1 MIRVLQVF
9 HGMDCGG
16 AETMIMNLYRH
27 VDRSKV
33 QFDFLVHTTKK
44 CFFDDEIR
52 QLGGNI
58 YSVPYYKITNGKQYK
73 EALEGFFNAH
83 PEIKIVHG
91 HLGSCA
97 HIYLQKAK
105 QHGCYAIAHSHNT
118 KPKGF
123 SLKNC
128 LYRLFTYKTRKTADY
143 FFGCSIAA
151 AEYRFGKKI
160 AHSDRCGVL
169 KNAIDVNKFAY
180 SESYRNEIREE
191 FNLGKKFVVGHV
203 GRFNTQKNHAFLIDV
218 FKAVYDQRPDSVL
231 MLVGVGDLMPKIKQK
246 VDALGLND
254 AVVFAG
260 LRSDVYKMMSAFD
273 VFLFPSL
280 YEGLP
285 VTLVEAQAAG
295 LKCVVSD
302 EITKEVDISNLVH
315 YLPLKYDALS
325 WANVVTETCLER
337 KGVLS
342 EIKKAGYDIT
352 STAINIMF
360 LYKKINEV
368 VYGCCEL

>member
-27 VDRSKV
+27 IDRTKV

-44 CFFDDEIR
+44 CFFDDEIKK
-52 QLGGNI
+52 LGGNI
-58 YSVPYYKITNGKQYK
+58 YSVPYYKITNGRQYK
-73 EALEGFFNAH
+73 AALKQFFRSH

-97 HIYLQKAK
+97 HIYLQIAK

-123 SLKNC
+123 SLKNL
-128 LYRLFTYKTRKTADY
+128 LYRIFTYKTRKVADY

-151 AEYRFGKKI
+151 AEYRFGYKI
-160 AHSDRCGVL
+160 AHSSKCDIL
-169 KNAIDVNKFAY
+169 KNAIDVGKFAY
-180 SESYRNEIREE
+180 SDKYRKEIRDE
-191 FNLGKKFVVGHV
+191 FNLENKIVIGHV
-203 GRFNTQKNHAFLIDV
+203 GRFNTQKNHTFLIDI
-218 FKAVYDQRPDSVL
+218 FKAIHDKRPDSVL
-231 MLVGVGDLMPKIKQK
+231 ILVGIGNLMPAIKQK
-246 VDALGLND
+246 VESLGLNES
-254 AVVFAG
+254 VIFAG
-260 LRSDVYKMMSAFD
+260 LRSDVHKMMSAFD

-295 LKCVVSD
+295 LHAVCSD
-302 EITKEVDISNLVH
+302 TIPKEVEVTNLVDFRS
-315 YLPLKYDALS
+315 LNEPTETWANAVLKYS
-325 WANVVTETCLER
+325 EPYER
-337 KGVLS
+337 LNMQQ
-342 EIKKAGYDIT
+342 EIIKAGYDIQT
-352 STAINIMF
+352 TAKWLENFYVSI
-360 LYKKINEV
+360 
-368 VYGCCEL
+368 